1 METMFEIYQALH
13 ELAPEAHHIRL
24 SAELNTPLRRISIP
38 GPGPGPGPDPDPATA
53 TATATAP
60 DRPQLLFSANVDLG
74 PMVGSAQSL
83 RMYSAVDLLQWM
95 AARLDAVRAAAGVQ
109 KGLAAAVAAQPMAI
123 PAGGDDVV
131 LGADGKPLGDSAG
144 PSA

>member
-38 GPGPGPGPDPDPATA
+38 GPDP
-53 TATATAP
+53 ATAP

-74 PMVGSAQSL
+74 PMVGSAQSV

-95 AARLDAVRAAAGVQ
+95 AARLDAVRADAGVQ

-131 LGADGKPLGDSAG
+131 LGADGKPC
-144 PSA
+144 